1 VHILSS
7 VCIKSWLTLTAD
19 DAEDPLLAHTAEED
33 MPLRTKESLTIPQL
47 LRASDL
53 RRTLAGVCLLFLS
66 QQISG
71 VNAILYY
78 SNAILAKSFPDL
90 GPYVSLAITL
100 VNVIMTFP
108 AIFLIEVCRMHTSRT
123 I

>member
-1 VHILSS
+1 V
-7 VCIKSWLTLTAD
+7 
-19 DAEDPLLAHTAEED
+19 EDPLLAEAEGED
-33 MPLRTKESLTIPQL
+33 TPLTHKESVTIPQL

-53 RRTLAGVCLLFLS
+53 RRPLAAVCLLFLS

-78 SNAILAKSFPDL
+78 SNAILGKSFPEL
-90 GPYVSLAITL
+90 GAYVSLAITL

-108 AIFLIEVCRMHTSRT
+108 AIFLIEV
-123 I
+123 